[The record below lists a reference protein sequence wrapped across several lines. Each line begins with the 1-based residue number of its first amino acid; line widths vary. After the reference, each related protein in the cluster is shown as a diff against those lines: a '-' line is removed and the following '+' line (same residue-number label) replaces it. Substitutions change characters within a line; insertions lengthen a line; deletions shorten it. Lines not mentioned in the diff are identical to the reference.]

1 LFRSAGQ
8 SAANSQKLSKKY
20 HPDLNPDEAAHEKFI
35 EVAKGKIIQNNFSV
49 NSKLMNSIRGLI
61 RTRGTYSQQ
70 MLIRGANERQERYT
84 IDTEKKVSNNMKL
97 ENKEVVMIHSQ
108 DSLEEVDN
116 SKNKEDQGC

>member
-84 IDTEKKVSNNMKL
+84 TDMEKKVSNNMKL